1 MDETQAT
8 LTVKNV
14 KSEDAGNYSAKLVN
28 EAGAVSSNKASLTVN
43 STLFTANQFSFCC
56 CVPSPIL
63 QFFKT
68 N

>member
-28 EAGAVSSNKASLTVN
+28 EAGAVKSNEATLTVN
-43 STLFTANQFSFCC
+43 STLFTANQFFVCLRLYCNSF
-56 CVPSPIL
+56 
-63 QFFKT
+63 Q
-68 N
+68 